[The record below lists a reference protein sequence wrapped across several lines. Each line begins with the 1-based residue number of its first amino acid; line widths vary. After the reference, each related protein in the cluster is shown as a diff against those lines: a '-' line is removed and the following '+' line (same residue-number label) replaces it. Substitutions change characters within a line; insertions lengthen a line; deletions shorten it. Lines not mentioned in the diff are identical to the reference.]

1 VPALDGR
8 MIQAT
13 PLKFCLKYRP
23 PTIAVVYSMAK
34 PSSSKNRKMR
44 KYIHSIT
51 VDFTECIAPKGA
63 KQRDLK
69 PHHTTESL

>member
-1 VPALDGR
+1 
-8 MIQAT
+8 
-13 PLKFCLKYRP
+13 
-23 PTIAVVYSMAK
+23 MAK
-34 PSSSKNRKMR
+34 PSSNKNRKMR

-69 PHHTTESL
+69 PQHTTESLEKLCQHLCEKESTYLNTQIISK

>member
-1 VPALDGR
+1 
-8 MIQAT
+8 
-13 PLKFCLKYRP
+13 
-23 PTIAVVYSMAK
+23 MAK
-34 PSSSKNRKMR
+34 PSASKTRKMR

-69 PHHTTESL
+69 PQHTIESLEKLC